1 MAAKK
6 TATKR
11 AAKTVAKTAM
21 KPAKRTARQAGKVRV
36 QPEQPGATELS
47 RDQISAVMKIL
58 KDVGSVEI
66 KLVAPIHTHRATIAK
81 IGIDPIETEVRQVY
95 FFDTPNLD
103 LNKAGVVVRAR
114 RIQGGAGDTVVK
126 LRPVDPAE
134 IGTELRRSESFKTE
148 IDVVPG
154 GFVCSGSFKG
164 RCTAQEAKDA
174 VGGKMP
180 LDSLFSKEQRAFYRK
195 HAPKGIALRSLET
208 YGPTFVLK
216 ARKWLKQL
224 DRRLVVEMW
233 LFPDGSRN
241 LEISMKCAP
250 SEAFHVAQ
258 EAKEYFKSIGI
269 ELSANQQTKT
279 RAAMQFF
286 QPEVRQQAAQRKP
299 RRTA

>member
-1 MAAKK
+1 MAARK
-6 TATKR
+6 TATKND
-11 AAKTVAKTAM
+11 AKTAM
-21 KPAKRTARQAGKVRV
+21 KPVKRTARQAGKGRVR
-36 QPEQPGATELS
+36 PEQPGATELS

-58 KDVGSVEI
+58 KDVDSVEI

-81 IGIDPIETEVRQVY
+81 IGVDPIETEVRQVY
-95 FFDTPNLD
+95 FFDTPSLD

-134 IGTELRRSESFKTE
+134 IDTELRRSESFKTE

-174 VGGKMP
+174 VDGKMP

-195 HAPKGIALRSLET
+195 HAPKGIALRSLVT

-250 SEAFHVAQ
+250 SEAFQVAHD
-258 EAKEYFKSIGI
+258 AKEYFKNIGI

-286 QPEVRQQAAQRKP
+286 QPEVRQQAAQRKQ
-299 RRTA
+299 RRA

>member
-11 AAKTVAKTAM
+11 VTKTAM
-21 KPAKRTARQAGKVRV
+21 KPAKKKATQRA
-36 QPEQPGATELS
+36 QPGQPAEGELS
-47 RDQISAVMKIL
+47 RDQISEVMKIL

-66 KLVAPIHTHRATIAK
+66 KLVAPVHTHRATIAK
-81 IGIDPIETEVRQVY
+81 LGVDPIETEIRQVY

-114 RIQGGAGDTVVK
+114 RIQGGAGDTVIK

-134 IGTELRRSESFKTE
+134 IDRELRRSASFKTE

-180 LDSLFSKEQRAFYRK
+180 LDSLFSKEQRAFYSK
-195 HAPKGIALRSLET
+195 HAPKGVALRSLEA

-216 ARKWLKQL
+216 ARQWIKQL

-241 LEISMKCAP
+241 LEISMKCEP
-250 SEAFHVAQ
+250 SEAFQVAQ
-258 EAKEYFKSIGI
+258 EAKEFFKGIGI

-299 RRTA
+299 RRRA

>member
-11 AAKTVAKTAM
+11 DAKTAM

-47 RDQISAVMKIL
+47 REQISAVMKIL

-81 IGIDPIETEVRQVY
+81 IGVDPIETEVRQVY

-134 IGTELRRSESFKTE
+134 IDTELRRSESFKTE

-174 VGGKMP
+174 VDGKMP

-195 HAPKGIALRSLET
+195 HAPKGIALRSLVT

-250 SEAFHVAQ
+250 SEAFQVAHD
-258 EAKEYFKSIGI
+258 AKEYFKSIDI

-286 QPEVRQQAAQRKP
+286 QPEVRQQAAQRKQ
-299 RRTA
+299 RRA

>member
-11 AAKTVAKTAM
+11 VTKTAM
-21 KPAKRTARQAGKVRV
+21 KPAKRTARQARKVRV
-36 QPEQPGATELS
+36 RPEQPGATELS
-47 RDQISAVMKIL
+47 RSQITEVMSIL

-81 IGIDPIETEVRQVY
+81 LGVDPIETEIRQVY

-114 RIQGGAGDTVVK
+114 RIQGGTGDTVVK

-134 IGTELRRSESFKTE
+134 IDQELRRSESFKTE

-195 HAPKGIALRSLET
+195 HAPKGIALRSLEA

-216 ARKWLKQL
+216 ARQWIKQL

-241 LEISMKCAP
+241 LEISMKCEP
-250 SEAFHVAQ
+250 SEAFQVAHD
-258 EAKEYFKSIGI
+258 AKEYFKGIGI

-286 QPEVRQQAAQRKP
+286 QPEVRQNASKRRSQP
-299 RRTA
+299 RA

>member
-11 AAKTVAKTAM
+11 AAKTAM
-21 KPAKRTARQAGKVRV
+21 KPAKRTARQVGKVRV
-36 QPEQPGATELS
+36 QPEQPVATELS

-58 KDVGSVEI
+58 KDVGSVEL

-81 IGIDPIETEVRQVY
+81 IGIDPIESEVRQVY

-114 RIQGGAGDTVVK
+114 RIKGGAGDTVIK
-126 LRPVDPAE
+126 LRPVDPAG

-174 VGGKMP
+174 VGGKLP

-216 ARKWLKQL
+216 ARTWLKQL

-258 EAKEYFKSIGI
+258 DAKEYFKSIGI

-286 QPEVRQQAAQRKP
+286 QPEVRQQAAQRKRQ
-299 RRTA
+299 RRT

>member
-1 MAAKK
+1 MAARKK
-6 TATKR
+6 AI
-11 AAKTVAKTAM
+11 
-21 KPAKRTARQAGKVRV
+21 KPAIKPARRTAKQAGKARV
-36 QPEQPGATELS
+36 QPAQPAATELS

-66 KLVAPIHTHRATIAK
+66 KLVAPIHTHRATVAK
-81 IGIDPIETEVRQVY
+81 LGVDPIETEIRQVY

-134 IGTELRRSESFKTE
+134 IDRELRRSASFKT
-148 IDVVPG
+148 DVVPG

-195 HAPKGIALRSLET
+195 HAPQGIALRSLET

-216 ARKWLKQL
+216 ARKWIKQL

-241 LEISMKCAP
+241 LEISMKCEP

-258 EAKEYFKSIGI
+258 EAKEFFKSVGIG
-269 ELSANQQTKT
+269 LSADQQTKT